1 MCSLGRRRQ
10 GRHDGDP
17 PAPLHAY
24 ARLAQQQGGALSSSR
39 HIVVSRGRAQRSTH
53 TSLPRAC
60 DGIFPRRTLGAAARV
75 HSRGVGG
82 ARGQGFR
89 PRSEAVPQLEPTL
102 HPRLHLR
109 QSAVH
114 EVRTRQRPS
123 HLPAPLHL
131 RGRLFPSHRRDLPH
145 GRRSARTLGSHGRRV
160 GLGTRQRQSV
170 VTSPALKKVEV
181 KMKLMI

>member
-1 MCSLGRRRQ
+1 MCSLGPRCMEVRKRMGQHDPTYESLVTLPPHSEKLTPLASLNNFARKNWLKHLERTDVSDDQ
-10 GRHDGDP
+10 GDLR
-17 PAPLHAY
+17 
-24 ARLAQQQGGALSSSR
+24 
-39 HIVVSRGRAQRSTH
+39 
-53 TSLPRAC
+53 
-60 DGIFPRRTLGAAARV
+60 RRTLGAAAGV

-170 VTSPALKKVEV
+170 VTSPALKV
-181 KMKLMI
+181 